1 MFYSYPTCRSYSINF
16 VIEVPYKHSFLMLQ
30 QIEMN
35 FKKID
40 VIRGIRNYEFSPPP
54 EVVSIICPSCQV
66 EVTTREIIERG
77 GRVGCINCIK

>member
-1 MFYSYPTCRSYSINF
+1 
-16 VIEVPYKHSFLMLQ
+16 MLQ

-40 VIRGIRNYEFSPPP
+40 VIRGIRNYDFSPPS
-54 EVVSIICPSCQV
+54 EAVSIICPSCQA
-66 EVTTREIIERG
+66 EVTTKEIIERG